1 MCVADTD
8 DTTRHTD
15 QSRKRGILETDL
27 VLSTFADARLH
38 DMDRAQL
45 EQYDRFLDENDWDI
59 YYWTT
64 QNPPV
69 EAEVEA
75 GAVQKEEEEVVVRDP
90 PAGEWAQTVGRVRE
104 PYRPPPSRWSSSEI
118 LALLREHVKARTEK
132 GMGRMPDVRVY

>member
-1 MCVADTD
+1 M
-8 DTTRHTD
+8 
-15 QSRKRGILETDL
+15 
-27 VLSTFADARLH
+27 LSTFADARLH
-38 DMDRAQL
+38 GMDRAQL

-69 EAEVEA
+69 ETGVEV
-75 GAVQKEEEEVVVRDP
+75 GTKQPAVEVQLGDP

-118 LALLREHVKARTEK
+118 LALLRAHVKARTEK